1 MSRLTGNK
9 PENCSVLSIYRTIP
23 TTKLTFSQRFNFQEH
38 NLLTVMLLMSTILFT
53 ENVVKKFF
61 KRKTVFYMSQD
72 EADAAAAANLALFEI
87 VEVRDGDRQV
97 VVGDVQMH
105 SARRRRSSASP
116 VAARRYHVVLHVPA
130 QLSAFALTSSLTS
143 ITGSG
148 YSDCVASLP
157 LRNAGFTLNLTN
169 GSGPDSEG
177 HSGARPPTLV
187 SFPNNHIKKT
197 TATTTST
204 TTTTTYPTTT
214 TTVTT
219 TFGF

>member
-1 MSRLTGNK
+1 MTRLTGNK
-9 PENCSVLSIYRTIP
+9 PENRSVLSIYRTIP

-38 NLLTVMLLMSTILFT
+38 NSLTGMLLLSTILFT
-53 ENVVKKFF
+53 ENVVKNFF

-116 VAARRYHVVLHVPA
+116 VAAWCYHVVLHVPA

-143 ITGSG
+143 KTG
-148 YSDCVASLP
+148 SDCVASLP

-187 SFPNNHIKKT
+187 SFPNNHIKKN
-197 TATTTST
+197 
-204 TTTTTYPTTT
+204 YCNYN
-214 TTVTT
+214 
-219 TFGF
+219 

>member
-1 MSRLTGNK
+1 
-9 PENCSVLSIYRTIP
+9 
-23 TTKLTFSQRFNFQEH
+23 
-38 NLLTVMLLMSTILFT
+38 
-53 ENVVKKFF
+53 
-61 KRKTVFYMSQD
+61 MSQD

-87 VEVRDGDRQV
+87 VEVRDCDRQV

-177 HSGARPPTLV
+177 HSGARPATLV
-187 SFPNNHIKKT
+187 SIPNNHIKRLVPWGT
-197 TATTTST
+197 DGRLPLSDLDLDLGSGHTAYRRTSLIDLYLRT
-204 TTTTTYPTTT
+204 K
-214 TTVTT
+214 
-219 TFGF
+219 FH